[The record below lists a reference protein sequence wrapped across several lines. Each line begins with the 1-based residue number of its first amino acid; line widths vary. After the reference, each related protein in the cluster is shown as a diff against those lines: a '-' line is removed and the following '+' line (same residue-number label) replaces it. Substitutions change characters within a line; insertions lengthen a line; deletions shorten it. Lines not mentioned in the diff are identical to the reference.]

1 MINGFYLWIAFAAAM
16 VGGLFST
23 LHMSLRDLS
32 RHRVEELAGRDGKRN
47 GELRRLAPILERPF
61 DHALAISIPRI
72 ALNLAVA
79 LFSILAFT
87 SVGPESRVDW
97 EALLWA
103 GLTAFALLYVLG
115 LVVPTSLADSVGDAV
130 VYRCASL
137 IRAIHFF
144 AAPVAHAV
152 RFIDMVIKRLA
163 GAEEKDEREELE
175 NELISVV
182 NEHEIGRSLTKTE
195 IRMIEAAIE
204 FPTTPLAAVMTP
216 RTEIEGFE
224 LTDDLHFIRRFISHA
239 GHSRIPVYE
248 GDLDHIVGVL
258 YAKDLLQYLGKDTS
272 GFELRSILREPV
284 FVPETK
290 PVVEL
295 LTELQYKNV
304 HIALVLDEYGGTA
317 GLVTMEDLL
326 EEIVGEIKDEYEPA
340 TEAPPR
346 IEVLAAERAMDVDA
360 RAYIDDVNEKLESID
375 AELPE
380 SEDYDTVGGLVN
392 TMLGHI
398 PTAGESFTRNGFT
411 VRVIEAEPTRV
422 TRVRIE
428 FHEEEA
434 PSAAPTPE
442 EGGAPLITPDS
453 PQESHDV
460 ELGDREPEGAERP
473 QGG

>member
-1 MINGFYLWIAFAAAM
+1 MNGLFLSIAIAAAL

-32 RHRVEELAGRDGKRN
+32 RHRIEEFAGRDGRRN
-47 GELRRLAPILERPF
+47 GALKRLEPVLNRPF
-61 DHALAISIPRI
+61 DHALAVSIPRI
-72 ALNLAVA
+72 LLNLAVA

-87 SVGPESRVDW
+87 GVGPESRVDW
-97 EALLWA
+97 EALAWA
-103 GLTAFALLYVLG
+103 ALTAFLLLYVLG
-115 LVVPTSLADSVGDAV
+115 LVIPTSLADAVGDAV

-137 IRAIHFF
+137 IRGIHFF

-152 RFIDMVIKRLA
+152 RFIDLVIKRLA

-175 NELISVV
+175 SELISVV
-182 NEHEIGRSLTKTE
+182 NEHAIGRELTKTE
-195 IRMIEAAIE
+195 LRMIEAAIE
-204 FPTTPLAAVMTP
+204 FPSTPLAAVMTP

-224 LTDDLHFIRRFISHA
+224 LTNDLGFIRRFIDQA

-248 GDLDHIVGVL
+248 GDLDHIAGVL
-258 YAKDLLQYLGKDTS
+258 YAKDLLQFLDRDTEQ
-272 GFELRSILREPV
+272 FELRSILREPV

-290 PVVEL
+290 PVLEL
-295 LTELQYKNV
+295 LTELQYKNI

-340 TEAPPR
+340 TEVPPR
-346 IEVLAAERAMDVDA
+346 IEVLSGERAVDVDA
-360 RAYIDDVNEKLESID
+360 RAYIDDVNEKLEAID

-398 PTAGESFTRNGFT
+398 PTAGESFSRDGFT
-411 VRVIEAEPTRV
+411 VKVIEAEATRV

-434 PSAAPTPE
+434 PTAEPTLSEEEAPMISPE
-442 EGGAPLITPDS
+442 T
-453 PQESHDV
+453 PQESSAEH
-460 ELGDREPEGAERP
+460 EAAEADRHRAG
-473 QGG
+473 